1 MRQNFARSWGTCAPL
16 WLALISAASLTGCA
30 SWLGEFK
37 AAEAAKAELKTQI
50 RSGVKLPDM
59 PAELRTCLMKQA
71 CQDEA
76 KKAKA
81 SRADPPQCQTA
92 DGILL
97 AYVQSERE
105 KRSCSQAMFK
115 WYREQQKIQ
124 ESASGMVKHP
134 RSGTPRTPSW
144 P

>member
-1 MRQNFARSWGTCAPL
+1 V
-16 WLALISAASLTGCA
+16 
-30 SWLGEFK
+30 
-37 AAEAAKAELKTQI
+37 

-76 KKAKA
+76 QKAKA
-81 SRADPPQCQTA
+81 SRAEPPQCQTA

-115 WYREQQKIQ
+115 WYREQQRIQ

-134 RSGTPRTPSW
+134 RSVSTPRTPSW